1 MMRSGA
7 TLLVAVATVAAA
19 GCGASRAD
27 RVKEAKQ
34 TVEREQTADKL
45 LARGKLFASVGDYT
59 RAAQYLVSAMD
70 AGAPREEVLPTLMK
84 VYVVSGRYR
93 LAIQLGEQ
101 ELTKKPNE
109 HALRFLVGTL
119 YAAIGDNDHA
129 RDHLQK
135 VVSARP
141 KHAEAHYALAVLL
154 RDGVQDLVGADA
166 HFREYLKLEPQGS
179 HADEAKG
186 SLLQEVP

>member
-1 MMRSGA
+1 MNRLGA
-7 TLLVAVATVAAA
+7 CMLLVVAAVASA

-34 TVEREQTADKL
+34 TVEREQTSDKL
-45 LARGKLFASVGDYT
+45 LTRGKLFASVGDYT
-59 RAAQYLVSAMD
+59 RASQYLVGALD
-70 AGAPREEVLPTLMK
+70 AGAPRKEVLPVLMK

-101 ELTKKPNE
+101 ELTKNPSE

-119 YAAIGDNDHA
+119 YAAIGDNDRA

-141 KHAEAHYALAVLL
+141 AHAEAHYALAVLL
-154 RDGVQDLVGADA
+154 RDGDHDLVGADA